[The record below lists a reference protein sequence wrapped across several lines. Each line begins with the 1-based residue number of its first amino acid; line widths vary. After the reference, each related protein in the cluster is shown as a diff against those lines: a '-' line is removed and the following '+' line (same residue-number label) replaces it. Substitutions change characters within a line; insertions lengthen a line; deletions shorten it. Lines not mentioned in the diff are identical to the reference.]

1 MQGYGTK
8 VRFCLGDTYLIRNFR
23 AATEMGE
30 RWTAFICRVRTRV
43 DVTAGHKGSC
53 CLSRVKDI
61 KSKEFLV
68 HQGAILYQS
77 AI

>member
-1 MQGYGTK
+1 MDG
-8 VRFCLGDTYLIRNFR
+8 I
-23 AATEMGE
+23 
-30 RWTAFICRVRTRV
+30 ICRVRTRV